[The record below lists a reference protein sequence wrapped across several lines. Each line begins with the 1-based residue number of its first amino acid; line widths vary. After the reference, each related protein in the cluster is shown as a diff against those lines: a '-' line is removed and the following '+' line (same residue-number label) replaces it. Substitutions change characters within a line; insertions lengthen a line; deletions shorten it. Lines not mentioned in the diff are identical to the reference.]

1 MLTVTSHTVELIND
15 DFGILS
21 GDRFEFYLDL
31 EVPDDDELY
40 SEKGVQVKIIY
51 LVEEND
57 QKIIKY
63 DLFEKETGSYL
74 DFELEDEEL
83 AVLEAYCKE
92 HLPEDE

>member
-1 MLTVTSHTVELIND
+1 MINVTSHTVELIND

-21 GDRFEFYLDL
+21 GDRFEFFLNLDIP
-31 EVPDDDELY
+31 EDDELF
-40 SEKGVQVKIIY
+40 SEKGVHVKVIY
-51 LVEEND
+51 LVEENE
-57 QKIIKY
+57 QKIVKY
-63 DLFEKETGSYL
+63 DLFETESGDYL